1 MKTLQLRRSVL
12 ALAVTSAAALAF
24 AILPASLAG
33 AAGPA
38 GGACQ
43 LVGVANLN
51 PGLGSTSQPFTYNFT
66 GTLSGC
72 QSNIASAPTTGTV
85 SAGVTLPETVTLTNT
100 STGATQQGTVSY
112 KEPVPT
118 GSGTCGNST
127 TAGQSLS
134 TWADNTKTV
143 VSYTTTGA
151 LSAVSLSGN
160 VAASMTLSLV
170 ASSVPTGFSA
180 PATFTINTTR
190 YTTADTASGALTFT
204 PTTQAQDCV
213 TTPVSS
219 ANINGAIGIG
229 STG

>member
-1 MKTLQLRRSVL
+1 VKTLQLRRVLVL
-12 ALAVTSAAALAF
+12 AATSAALAI
-24 AILPASLAG
+24 APAGIAG

-43 LVGVANLN
+43 LVGVANLS
-51 PGLGSTSQPFTYNFT
+51 PGLSSTSHNFTYNFT
-66 GTLSGC
+66 GNLSGC
-72 QSNIASAPTTGTV
+72 QSNVAGAPATGTV

-112 KEPVPT
+112 QEPIPT

-127 TAGQSLS
+127 TAGQSLA

-170 ASSVPTGFSA
+170 ASSVPSGFSA

-190 YTTADTASGALTFT
+190 FTTADTSSGALTFT